1 VYLVIEDKKQGGES
15 EVLHKAVQVRLY
27 PSKEQQVLLA
37 QTFGSARWWW
47 NYALNKSIETYKET
61 GKGLGRS
68 ALNAL
73 LPSLKKA
80 EDTCWLADCY
90 SQVLQATTLNLTT
103 AYKNF
108 FENRTGFPR
117 FKSKHGKQSIQY
129 PQNVKIVD
137 GNVKLP
143 GNIGILKA
151 KIHRP
156 IEGKI
161 KTVTVSQTPSGKYFA
176 SILTEIEG
184 ENPTTSQAKIY
195 GIDLGLKHF
204 AVVTD
209 GQKVSKYDNPKHIAK
224 HEKNLKRK
232 HKKLARKQ
240 KGSNSRNK
248 YCKVVAKVYE
258 RVSNSR
264 QDFLHKLSYKL
275 VSDSQAVIV
284 ENLNVKGM
292 VRNHNMSRSIADCG
306 WGTFTNFLD
315 YKLKRSGGKLV
326 EIDRWFPS
334 SKLCSN
340 CFYQMGE
347 MPLDVREWTCPHC
360 GTHHDRDG
368 NASINIRA
376 EGIRML
382 KVSQSGLGVSPSRGT
397 GEPVRAEGSAVSAV
411 GGEVRPKLGR
421 KSKLRHSPVST
432 EAPSAYAV
440 G

>member
-1 VYLVIEDKKQGGES
+1 M
-15 EVLHKAVQVRLY
+15 HKAVQVRIY
-27 PSKEQQVLLA
+27 PSKEQETQLA
-37 QTFGSARWWW
+37 QTFGCARWWW

-61 GKGLGRS
+61 GKGLSRA
-68 ALNAL
+68 ALNAF
-73 LPSLKKA
+73 LPILKKA
-80 EDTCWLADCY
+80 EDTIWLGDCY

-108 FENRTGFPR
+108 FDKRAGFPK

-129 PQNVKIVD
+129 PQNVKIVN

-143 GNIGILKA
+143 GNIGIVKA

-161 KTVTVSQTPSGKYFA
+161 KTVAISKTPSGKYFA
-176 SILTEIEG
+176 SILTEVERVSTPLNTS
-184 ENPTTSQAKIY
+184 ENPTISEGKIY
-195 GIDLGLKHF
+195 GVDLGLKHF

-209 GQKVSKYDNPKHIAK
+209 GDKVSKYDNPKHLAK

-232 HKKLARKQ
+232 QKKLARKQ
-240 KGSNSRNK
+240 KGSKSRNR
-248 YCKVVAKVYE
+248 YRKVVAKVYE

-284 ENLNVKGM
+284 ENLHVLGM
-292 VRNHNMSRSIADCG
+292 VRNHNLAKSISDAG
-306 WGTFTNFLD
+306 WGTFTNFLA
-315 YKLKRSGGKLV
+315 YKLERKGGKLV

-340 CFYQMGE
+340 CFYQIGD

-360 GTHHDRDG
+360 GIHHDRDG
-368 NASINIRA
+368 NAAINIRA
-376 EGIRML
+376 EGIRII
-382 KVSQSGLGVSPSRGT
+382 K
-397 GEPVRAEGSAVSAV
+397 AEGSAVSAV
-411 GGEVRPKLGR
+411 GGGIRPKLGR

-432 EAPSAYAV
+432 EASTVLGTPSQC

>member
-1 VYLVIEDKKQGGES
+1 M
-15 EVLHKAVQVRLY
+15 LHKAVQVRLY
-27 PSKEQQVLLA
+27 PTKEQEIQLA
-37 QTFGSARWWW
+37 QSFGCARWWW
-47 NYALNKSIETYKET
+47 NYTLNKSIETYKET
-61 GKGLGRS
+61 GKGLTRA

-73 LPSLKKA
+73 LPVLKKA
-80 EDTCWLADCY
+80 DDTIWLADCY

-108 FENRTGFPR
+108 FDKRAGFPK

-143 GNIGILKA
+143 GDIGIVKA

-161 KTVTVSQTPSGKYFA
+161 KTVTVSKTPSGKYLA
-176 SILTEIEG
+176 SILTELEG
-184 ENPTTSQAKIY
+184 ENPVITFGKIY

-209 GQKVSKYDNPKHIAK
+209 GEKVSKYDNPKHLAK

-232 HKKLARKQ
+232 QKKLARKV

-248 YCKVVAKVYE
+248 YRKVVAKVYE

-284 ENLNVKGM
+284 ENLNVRGM
-292 VRNHNMSRSIADCG
+292 VRNHKLAKSISDVG
-306 WGTFTNFLD
+306 WGTFANFLA
-315 YKLKRSGGKLV
+315 YKLERKGAKLV

-334 SKLCSN
+334 SKLCQK
-340 CFYQMGE
+340 CFYQIGE

-360 GTHHDRDG
+360 NTHHDRDG
-368 NASINIRA
+368 NAAQNIRA
-376 EGIRML
+376 EGIRMI
-382 KVSQSGLGVSPSRGT
+382 K
-397 GEPVRAEGSAVSAV
+397 AEGSAVSAV
-411 GGEVRPKLGR
+411 GGEVRPTLGR
-421 KSKLRHSPVST
+421 KSKFRHSPMIT
-432 EAPSAYAV
+432 EAPTSTV
-440 G
+440 LGKLV

>member
-1 VYLVIEDKKQGGES
+1 
-15 EVLHKAVQVRLY
+15 VLHKVVQVRLY
-27 PSKEQQVLLA
+27 PSIEQQIQLA
-37 QTFGSARWWW
+37 QTFGCARWWW

-61 GKGLGRS
+61 GKGLSRV
-68 ALNAL
+68 ALNAF
-73 LPSLKKA
+73 LPVLKKSV
-80 EDTCWLADCY
+80 DTIWLGDCY

-108 FENRTGFPR
+108 FEKRAGFPK

-143 GNIGILKA
+143 GNIGIVKA
-151 KIHRP
+151 KIHRA

-161 KTVTVSQTPSGKYFA
+161 KTVTVSKTPSGKYLA

-184 ENPTTSQAKIY
+184 ENPVISEGKIY

-209 GQKVSKYDNPKHIAK
+209 GEKISKYDNPKHLAK

-232 HKKLARKQ
+232 QKKLARKQ
-240 KGSNSRNK
+240 KGSSSRNR
-248 YCKVVAKVYE
+248 YRKVVAKVYE

-284 ENLNVKGM
+284 ENLHVLGM
-292 VRNHNMSRSIADCG
+292 VTLEDSLTLRYRNHKLAKAISDLG
-306 WGTFTNFLD
+306 WGTFTNFLA
-315 YKLKRSGGKLV
+315 YKLERKGSKLV

-340 CFYQMGE
+340 CFYQISE
-347 MPLDVREWTCPHC
+347 MPLDVREWICPHC
-360 GTHHDRDG
+360 NTHHDRDG
-368 NASINIRA
+368 NAAINIRA

-382 KVSQSGLGVSPSRGT
+382 K
-397 GEPVRAEGSAVSAV
+397 AEGSAVSAV
-411 GGEVRPKLGR
+411 GGEVSPNLGR
-421 KSKLRHSPVST
+421 KSKFRHSPVIT
-432 EAPSAYAV
+432 EAPSSAV
-440 G
+440 GN

>member
-1 VYLVIEDKKQGGES
+1 
-15 EVLHKAVQVRLY
+15 VLHKAIQVRLY
-27 PSKEQQVLLA
+27 PSKEQQILLS
-37 QTFGSARWWW
+37 QSFGCARWWW

-61 GKGLGRS
+61 GKGLGQV

-73 LPSLKKA
+73 LPKLKKA
-80 EDTCWLADCY
+80 EDTIWLADCY

-108 FENRTGFPR
+108 FDQRALFPK

-129 PQNVKIVD
+129 PQNVKIVN
-137 GNVKLP
+137 GSVKLP
-143 GNIGILKA
+143 GNIGIVKA

-161 KTVTVSQTPSGKYFA
+161 KTVTVSKTPSGKYFA
-176 SILTEIEG
+176 SILTEVKEETPAITEG
-184 ENPTTSQAKIY
+184 KIY

-209 GQKVSKYDNPKHIAK
+209 GEKVSKYDNPKHIAK

-232 HKKLARKQ
+232 QKKLARKQ
-240 KGSNSRNK
+240 KGSISRNRYRK
-248 YCKVVAKVYE
+248 IVAKVYE

-284 ENLNVKGM
+284 ENLYVKGM
-292 VRNHNMSRSIADCG
+292 VRNHKLAKAISDCG
-306 WGTFTNFLD
+306 WGTFTNFLA
-315 YKLKRSGGKLV
+315 YKLERNGGKLV

-340 CFYQMGE
+340 CFYQIGE
-347 MPLDVREWTCPHC
+347 MALDVREWTCPHC
-360 GTHHDRDG
+360 NTHHDRDG
-368 NASINIRA
+368 NAAINIRA
-376 EGIRML
+376 EGIRIL
-382 KVSQSGLGVSPSRGT
+382 K
-397 GEPVRAEGSAVSAV
+397 AEGSAVSAV

-421 KSKLRHSPVST
+421 KSKLRHSPLST
-432 EAPSAYAV
+432 EAQGVA
-440 G
+440 

>member
-1 VYLVIEDKKQGGES
+1 
-15 EVLHKAVQVRLY
+15 VLHKAVQVRIY
-27 PSKEQQVLLA
+27 PSKEQETQLA
-37 QTFGSARWWW
+37 QAFGCARWWW

-61 GKGLGRS
+61 GKGLSRA
-68 ALNAL
+68 ALNAF
-73 LPSLKKA
+73 LPLLKKA
-80 EDTCWLADCY
+80 EDTIWLGDCY

-108 FENRTGFPR
+108 FDKRAGFPK

-129 PQNVKIVD
+129 PQNVKVVD

-143 GNIGILKA
+143 GNIGIVKA

-161 KTVTVSQTPSGKYFA
+161 KTVTISKTPSGKYFA
-176 SILTEIEG
+176 SILTEVEG
-184 ENPTTSQAKIY
+184 VSTPLNTRKNQTISQGKIY
-195 GIDLGLKHF
+195 GVDLGLKHF

-209 GQKVSKYDNPKHIAK
+209 GEKVSKYDNPKHLAK

-232 HKKLARKQ
+232 QKKLARKQ
-240 KGSNSRNK
+240 KGSKSRNR
-248 YCKVVAKVYE
+248 YRKVVAKVYE

-284 ENLNVKGM
+284 ENLHVKGM
-292 VRNHNMSRSIADCG
+292 VRNHNLAKSISDAG
-306 WGTFTNFLD
+306 WGTFTNFLA
-315 YKLKRSGGKLV
+315 YKLERKGGKLV

-334 SKLCSN
+334 SQLCSN
-340 CFYQMGE
+340 CFYQIGD

-368 NASINIRA
+368 NAAINIRT
-376 EGIRML
+376 EGIRII
-382 KVSQSGLGVSPSRGT
+382 K
-397 GEPVRAEGSAVSAV
+397 AEGSAVSAV
-411 GGEVRPKLGR
+411 GGEIRPKLGR

-432 EAPSAYAV
+432 EANTVLGTPSQC

>member
-1 VYLVIEDKKQGGES
+1 MM
-15 EVLHKAVQVRLY
+15 HKAVQVRIY
-27 PSKEQQVLLA
+27 PSKEQETQLA
-37 QTFGSARWWW
+37 QTFGCARWWW

-61 GKGLGRS
+61 GKGLSRA
-68 ALNAL
+68 ALNAF
-73 LPSLKKA
+73 LPILKKA
-80 EDTCWLADCY
+80 EDTIWLGDCY

-108 FENRTGFPR
+108 FDKRAGFPK

-129 PQNVKIVD
+129 PQNVKIVN

-143 GNIGILKA
+143 GNIGIVKA

-161 KTVTVSQTPSGKYFA
+161 KTVAISKTPSGKYFA
-176 SILTEIEG
+176 SILTEVERVSTPLNTS
-184 ENPTTSQAKIY
+184 ENPTISEGKIY
-195 GIDLGLKHF
+195 GVDLGLKHF

-209 GQKVSKYDNPKHIAK
+209 GDKVSKYDNPKHLAK

-232 HKKLARKQ
+232 QKKLARKQ
-240 KGSNSRNK
+240 KGSKSRNR
-248 YCKVVAKVYE
+248 YRKVVAKVYE

-284 ENLNVKGM
+284 ENLHVLGM
-292 VRNHNMSRSIADCG
+292 VRNHNLAKSISDAG
-306 WGTFTNFLD
+306 WGTFTNFLA
-315 YKLKRSGGKLV
+315 YKLERKGGKLV

-340 CFYQMGE
+340 CFYQIGD

-360 GTHHDRDG
+360 GIHHDRDG
-368 NASINIRA
+368 NAAINIRA
-376 EGIRML
+376 EGIRII
-382 KVSQSGLGVSPSRGT
+382 K
-397 GEPVRAEGSAVSAV
+397 AEGSAVSAV
-411 GGEVRPKLGR
+411 GGGIRPKLGR

-432 EAPSAYAV
+432 EASTVLGTPSQC

>member
-1 VYLVIEDKKQGGES
+1 M
-15 EVLHKAVQVRLY
+15 LHKAVQVRLY
-27 PSKEQQVLLA
+27 PTKEQQILLA
-37 QTFGSARWWW
+37 QTFGCARWWW
-47 NYALNKSIETYKET
+47 NYALNKSIETYKQT
-61 GKGLGRS
+61 GKGLGQV

-73 LPSLKKA
+73 LPKLKKV
-80 EDTCWLADCY
+80 EDTLWLADCY

-108 FENRTGFPR
+108 FDGRARFPR

-137 GNVKLP
+137 SDVKLP
-143 GNIGILKA
+143 GNIGIIKA

-161 KTVTVSQTPSGKYFA
+161 KTVTVSKMPSGKYFA
-176 SILTEIEG
+176 SILSEG
-184 ENPTTSQAKIY
+184 EGETSSISEGKVY

-209 GQKVSKYDNPKHIAK
+209 GEKVSKYDNPKHLAK

-232 HKKLARKQ
+232 QKKLARKQ
-240 KGSNSRNK
+240 KGSISRNR
-248 YCKVVAKVYE
+248 YRKVIAKVYE

-284 ENLNVKGM
+284 ENLHVKGM
-292 VRNHNMSRSIADCG
+292 VRNHNLAKAISDVG
-306 WGTFTNFLD
+306 WGTFTNFLA
-315 YKLKRSGGKLV
+315 YKLERKGGKLI
-326 EIDRWFPS
+326 EIDKWFPS

-347 MPLDVREWTCPHC
+347 MPLEVRNWTCPHC
-360 GTHHDRDG
+360 VTHHDRDG
-368 NASINIRA
+368 NAAINIRA

-382 KVSQSGLGVSPSRGT
+382 K
-397 GEPVRAEGSAVSAV
+397 ADGSAVSAV
-411 GGEVRPKLGR
+411 GGEVRPKMGR
-421 KSKLRHSPVST
+421 KSHLRHSPMST
-432 EAPSAYAV
+432 EALSAYAV

>member
-1 VYLVIEDKKQGGES
+1 M
-15 EVLHKAVQVRLY
+15 LHKAVLVRLY
-27 PSKEQQVLLA
+27 PSKEQEIQLA
-37 QTFGSARWWW
+37 QAFGCARWWW

-61 GKGLGRS
+61 GNGLSRV
-68 ALNAL
+68 ALNAF
-73 LPSLKKA
+73 LPALKKA
-80 EDTCWLADCY
+80 EETVWLADCY
-90 SQVLQATTLNLTT
+90 SQILQATTLNLTT

-108 FENRTGFPR
+108 FEKRAGFPK
-117 FKSKHGKQSIQY
+117 FKSKHGKQSIHY
-129 PQNVKIVD
+129 PQNVKMVD

-143 GNIGILKA
+143 GNIGIVKA
-151 KIHRP
+151 KIHRL

-161 KTVTVSQTPSGKYFA
+161 KTVTVCKTPSGKYFA
-176 SILTEIEG
+176 SILTEVEG
-184 ENPTTSQAKIY
+184 ENPTITFGKIY

-209 GQKVSKYDNPKHIAK
+209 GEKVSKYDNPKHLAK

-232 HKKLARKQ
+232 QKKLARKHQ
-240 KGSNSRNK
+240 GSSSRNK
-248 YCKVVAKVYE
+248 YRKVVAKVYE

-284 ENLNVKGM
+284 ENLHVKGM
-292 VRNHNMSRSIADCG
+292 VRNHNLAKAISDCG
-306 WGTFTNFLD
+306 WGTFTNFLA
-315 YKLKRSGGKLV
+315 YKLERKGGKLV

-340 CFYQMGE
+340 CFHQVSE
-347 MPLDVREWTCPHC
+347 MPLDVRQWTCPHC

-368 NASINIRA
+368 NAAINIRA
-376 EGIRML
+376 EGIRII
-382 KVSQSGLGVSPSRGT
+382 K
-397 GEPVRAEGSAVSAV
+397 AEGSAVSAV
-411 GGEVRPKLGR
+411 GGDVRPRLGR

-432 EAPSAYAV
+432 EADTVLGTPSQC

>member
-1 VYLVIEDKKQGGES
+1 
-15 EVLHKAVQVRLY
+15 VLHKTVQVRLY
-27 PSKEQQVLLA
+27 PDLEQQILLA

-73 LPSLKKA
+73 LPALKKA
-80 EDTCWLADCY
+80 EDTAWLAECY

-108 FENRTGFPR
+108 FEKRAGFPK
-117 FKSKHGKQSIQY
+117 FKSKHGKQSVQY

-143 GNIGILKA
+143 GDIGVVRA

-156 IEGKI
+156 IDGKI
-161 KTVTVSQTPSGKYFA
+161 KTVTISKTPSGKYFA

-184 ENPTTSQAKIY
+184 ENPSTSEGKIY
-195 GIDLGLKHF
+195 GVDLGLKHF

-209 GQKVSKYDNPKHIAK
+209 GEKVSKYNNPKHLAK

-232 HKKLARKQ
+232 QQNLARKQ
-240 KGSNSRNK
+240 KGSNSR
-248 YCKVVAKVYE
+248 YRYRKVVAKVYE
-258 RVSNSR
+258 RLSNSR

-284 ENLNVKGM
+284 ENLHLLGM
-292 VRNHNMSRSIADCG
+292 VRNHNLAKAISDVG
-306 WGTFTNFLD
+306 WGTFTNFLA
-315 YKLKRSGGKLV
+315 YKLERKGAKLV

-340 CFYQMGE
+340 CFHQVTQ

-368 NASINIRA
+368 NAAINIRA

-382 KVSQSGLGVSPSRGT
+382 K
-397 GEPVRAEGSAVSAV
+397 AEGSAVSAV
-411 GGEVRPKLGR
+411 GGEVRPRLGR
-421 KSKLRHSPVST
+421 KSNLRHSPVST
-432 EAPSAYAV
+432 EAQPMSSTRAKPEQA
-440 G
+440 

>member
-1 VYLVIEDKKQGGES
+1 M
-15 EVLHKAVQVRLY
+15 LHKVVQVRLY
-27 PSKEQQVLLA
+27 PSKEQEILLS

-47 NYALNKSIETYKET
+47 NYALNKSIEAYKET

-73 LPSLKKA
+73 LPALKKA
-80 EDTCWLADCY
+80 EETEWLADCY

-108 FENRTGFPR
+108 FEKRAGFPK
-117 FKSKHGKQSIQY
+117 FKSKHSKQSIQY
-129 PQNVKIVD
+129 PQNVKIVN
-137 GNVKLP
+137 GNVKIP
-143 GNIGILKA
+143 GDIGIVKA

-161 KTVTVSQTPSGKYFA
+161 KTVTISKTPSGKYLA
-176 SILTEIEG
+176 SILTVSVCSAPPMPNGRLGLSRLGGGQRPTVDG
-184 ENPTTSQAKIY
+184 ENPATTDGKIY

-209 GQKVSKYDNPKHIAK
+209 GEKVSKYDNPKHLAK

-232 HKKLARKQ
+232 QQKLARKQ
-240 KGSNSRNK
+240 KGSKSRNK
-248 YCKVVAKVYE
+248 YRKVVAKVYE

-284 ENLNVKGM
+284 ENLHVKGM
-292 VRNHNMSRSIADCG
+292 VRNHNLAKAISDVG
-306 WGTFTNFLD
+306 WGTFTNFLA
-315 YKLKRSGGKLV
+315 YKLERRGSRLI

-340 CFYQMGE
+340 CFYQMSE
-347 MPLDVREWTCPHC
+347 MPLDVRDWNCPSC

-368 NASINIRA
+368 NAAINIRA
-376 EGIRML
+376 EGIRMI
-382 KVSQSGLGVSPSRGT
+382 K
-397 GEPVRAEGSAVSAV
+397 AEGSAVSAV
-411 GGEVRPKLGR
+411 GGEIRPKLGR
-421 KSKLRHSPVST
+421 KSNLRHSPMST
-432 EAPSAYAV
+432 EADTVLGTPSQC

>member
-1 VYLVIEDKKQGGES
+1 
-15 EVLHKAVQVRLY
+15 LHKAIQVRLY
-27 PSKEQQVLLA
+27 PTKEQQILLA
-37 QTFGSARWWW
+37 QTFGCSRWWW
-47 NYALNKSIETYKET
+47 NFALNKSIETYKET
-61 GKGLGRS
+61 GKGLGQV

-73 LPSLKKA
+73 LPKLKKA
-80 EDTCWLADCY
+80 EDTIWLADCY

-108 FENRTGFPR
+108 FEKRAGFPK

-137 GNVKLP
+137 GNLKLP

-151 KIHRP
+151 KIHRL
-156 IEGKI
+156 IVGKI
-161 KTVTVSQTPSGKYFA
+161 KTVTVSKTPSGKYLA
-176 SILTEIEG
+176 SIMTEIEG
-184 ENPTTSQAKIY
+184 EHHSITEGKIY

-209 GQKVSKYDNPKHIAK
+209 GEKVSKYDNPKHIAK
-224 HEKNLKRK
+224 HERNLKRK
-232 HKKLARKQ
+232 QKKLARKV

-248 YCKVVAKVYE
+248 YRKVVAKVYE
-258 RVSNSR
+258 RISNSR

-284 ENLNVKGM
+284 ENLHVKGM
-292 VRNHNMSRSIADCG
+292 VRNHNLAKAISDCG
-306 WGTFTNFLD
+306 WGMFTNFLA
-315 YKLKRSGGKLV
+315 YKLERKGGKLV
-326 EIDRWFPS
+326 EIDRFFPS

-340 CFYQMGE
+340 CFYQMGD
-347 MPLDVREWTCPHC
+347 MSLDVREWTCPHC

-368 NASINIRA
+368 NAAINIRT

-382 KVSQSGLGVSPSRGT
+382 K
-397 GEPVRAEGSAVSAV
+397 AEGSAVSAV
-411 GGEVRPKLGR
+411 GGEIRPKLGR

-432 EAPSAYAV
+432 EAPPTLRE

>member
-1 VYLVIEDKKQGGES
+1 
-15 EVLHKAVQVRLY
+15 VLHKAVQVRLY
-27 PSKEQQVLLA
+27 PSKEQEILLA
-37 QTFGSARWWW
+37 QTFGCSRWWW

-61 GKGLGRS
+61 GKGLAQI

-73 LPSLKKA
+73 LPKLKK
-80 EDTCWLADCY
+80 EKDTEWLANCY

-108 FENRTGFPR
+108 FDGKARFPR

-143 GNIGILKA
+143 GNIGVVKA

-156 IEGKI
+156 VEGKI
-161 KTVTVSQTPSGKYFA
+161 KTVTVSKIPSGKYFA
-176 SILTEIEG
+176 SILTVSEAGGQRPTVEG
-184 ENPTTSQAKIY
+184 ETPAVTEGKIY

-204 AVVTD
+204 TVVTD
-209 GQKVSKYDNPKHIAK
+209 GEKVSKYDNPKHLAK

-232 HKKLARKQ
+232 QQKLARKQ
-240 KGSNSRNK
+240 KGSKSRNR
-248 YCKVVAKVYE
+248 YRKVVAKVYE
-258 RVSNSR
+258 QVSNSR

-284 ENLNVKGM
+284 ENLHVKGM
-292 VRNHNMSRSIADCG
+292 VRNHNLAKAISDVG
-306 WGTFTNFLD
+306 WGTFTNFLA
-315 YKLKRSGGKLV
+315 YKLERKGGKLV

-340 CFYQMGE
+340 CFYQMDK
-347 MPLDVREWTCPHC
+347 MPLDVREWICPHC

-368 NASINIRA
+368 NAAINIRA

-382 KVSQSGLGVSPSRGT
+382 K
-397 GEPVRAEGSAVSAV
+397 ADGSAVSAV
-411 GGEVRPKLGR
+411 GGEVSPKMGR
-421 KSKLRHSPVST
+421 KSHLRHSLLST
-432 EAPSAYAV
+432 EAHTALGTPSQC

>member
-1 VYLVIEDKKQGGES
+1 M
-15 EVLHKAVQVRLY
+15 LHKAVQVRLY
-27 PSKEQQVLLA
+27 PSQQQQIQLA

-47 NYALNKSIETYKET
+47 NYALNKSIEAYKET

-73 LPSLKKA
+73 LPNLKKA

-90 SQVLQATTLNLTT
+90 SQALQATTLNLTT

-108 FENRTGFPR
+108 FEGRARFPR
-117 FKSKHGKQSIQY
+117 FKSKHAKQSIQY
-129 PQNVKIVD
+129 PQNVKIVN

-143 GNIGILKA
+143 GNIGVVKA

-161 KTVTVSQTPSGKYFA
+161 KTVTISKTPSGKYFA
-176 SILTEIEG
+176 SILTEVEG
-184 ENPTTSQAKIY
+184 DNPPTAEGKIY
-195 GIDLGLKHF
+195 GVDLGLKHF

-209 GQKVSKYDNPKHIAK
+209 GEKISKYDNPRHIAK

-232 HKKLARKQ
+232 QKKLARKQ

-248 YCKVVAKVYE
+248 SRKVVAKVYE

-284 ENLNVKGM
+284 ENLHVKGM
-292 VRNHNMSRSIADCG
+292 VRASNLAQAISDCG
-306 WGTFTNFLD
+306 WGMFTNFLA
-315 YKLKRSGGKLV
+315 YKLERKGGKLV
-326 EIDRWFPS
+326 EVDRWFPS

-340 CFYQMGE
+340 CFYQIGE
-347 MPLDVREWTCPHC
+347 MPLDVREWTCRRC

-368 NASINIRA
+368 NAAINIRA

-382 KVSQSGLGVSPSRGT
+382 K
-397 GEPVRAEGSAVSAV
+397 AEGSAVSAV
-411 GGEVRPKLGR
+411 GGEVRPKMGR
-421 KSKLRHSPVST
+421 KSHLRHSPMST
-432 EAPSAYAV
+432 EAHTVPS
-440 G
+440 GQCG